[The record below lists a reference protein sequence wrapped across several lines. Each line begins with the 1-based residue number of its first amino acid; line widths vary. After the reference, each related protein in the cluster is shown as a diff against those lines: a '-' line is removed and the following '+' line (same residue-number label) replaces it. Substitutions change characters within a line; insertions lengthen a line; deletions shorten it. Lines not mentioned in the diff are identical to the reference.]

1 MLAPTRTDQEHLHTR
16 TLTSAVDGFESRAG
30 GRRKEAMLEPGL
42 DRHEWESRW
51 QALEEPMADAP
62 AETLPELDALVQQM
76 LEERGYAIDD
86 PVAQEGDD
94 REIVA
99 EFLSAREITRLLDER
114 SDDVSPGDV
123 AAAVNGYRSVYEY
136 LLAERSAP

>member
-1 MLAPTRTDQEHLHTR
+1 
-16 TLTSAVDGFESRAG
+16 
-30 GRRKEAMLEPGL
+30 MLEPGL

-114 SDDVSPGDV
+114 SDDVSPGTSRPPSTGTARSTSICLPS
-123 AAAVNGYRSVYEY
+123 AAR
-136 LLAERSAP
+136 RSAASIGLG